1 MRHLVVIWLDLAAI
15 WLDLTAILRDLAG
28 SPHLRAEA
36 HAQLAVLQENEPARH
51 LVRGRGRGY
60 GLGVRVRVRMSQR
73 GTCGGSQDIV
83 FHTP

>member
-15 WLDLTAILRDLAG
+15 WRDLAG
-28 SPHLRAEA
+28 FPHVSGEA
-36 HAQLAVLQENEPARH
+36 HAQLAVLRENEPARH

-83 FHTP
+83 FHTPRPGPLA